1 MAMNCPECGVPVE
14 PDARFCPQCF
24 ARIEPPGL
32 WRRFLSLFQA
42 TGSPAGPRRIVT
54 LKKSVTIKTAD
65 EAGVKHEYHSLDEL
79 PPELRAEVKELEAQA
94 LKENV
99 ASAHTVISRTKS
111 EIYKIK
117 DAAGNE
123 RIYHSLDEL
132 PPEIRA
138 AVEQA
143 RKKSA

>member
-1 MAMNCPECGVPVE
+1 MAMNCPECGIAVE
-14 PDARFCPQCF
+14 TGEQFCPKCF

-42 TGSPAGPRRIVT
+42 TGLRPIVN
-54 LKKSVTIKTAD
+54 LKKSVTIKTTD
-65 EAGVKHEYHSLDEL
+65 EAGRKHEYHSLDEL
-79 PPELRAEVKELEAQA
+79 PPELRAEMEKLETEA
-94 LKENV
+94 LKGNLG
-99 ASAHTVISRTKS
+99 SAHTIVSRTES

-143 RKKSA
+143 RKKIS